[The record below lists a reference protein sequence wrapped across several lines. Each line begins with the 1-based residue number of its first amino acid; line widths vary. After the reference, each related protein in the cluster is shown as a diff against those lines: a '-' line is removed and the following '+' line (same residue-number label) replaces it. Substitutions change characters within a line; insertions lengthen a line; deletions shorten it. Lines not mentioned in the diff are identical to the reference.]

1 MTILRVHLPLT
12 RVLLNSRDQVQE
24 LLTTSL
30 HKFQILN
37 KINHPPHSKTLVLHL
52 HYQKKVLAPY
62 LLMLQIEVDKTR
74 LKLRMMH
81 QTS

>member
-12 RVLLNSRDQVQE
+12 RVLLNSRDQVHK
-24 LLTTSL
+24 LLTTNL
-30 HKFQILN
+30 HKFQILS
-37 KINHPPHSKTLVLHL
+37 KINQPQHSKTQVL

-62 LLMLQIEVDKTR
+62 LLMLQTEVHKTR
-74 LKLRMMH
+74 LKLRMLH